1 MKPLPVAAP
10 NAESNCAFVGVVS
23 WTSATDWI
31 VRTPAVFPLTTPVAV
46 IAPVKSFLD
55 KGKIYELPIMA
66 DGGISMKL
74 RAKLIDIQ
82 CGNHPAPEGWLYPV
96 KNLQ

>member
-1 MKPLPVAAP
+1 LLLAKLEGLEVFERKLAVDEVLEAVAKG
-10 NAESNCAFVGVVS
+10 ECTEAFMCG
-23 WTSATDWI
+23 TA
-31 VRTPAVFPLTTPVAV
+31 AV